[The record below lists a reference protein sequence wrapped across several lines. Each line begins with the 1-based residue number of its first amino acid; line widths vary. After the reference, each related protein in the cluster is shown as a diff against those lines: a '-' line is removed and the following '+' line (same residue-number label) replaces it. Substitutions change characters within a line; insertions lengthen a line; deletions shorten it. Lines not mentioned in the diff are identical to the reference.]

1 MDFQPSGWIS
11 NQLACHM
18 VGFPSMLWL
27 ILPSVHYK
35 ARKVEN
41 RMVTWK
47 YKLAMIF
54 FKQKNELINSKQT
67 KKDVNSEPEEIT
79 LI

>member
-1 MDFQPSGWIS
+1 
-11 NQLACHM
+11 
-18 VGFPSMLWL
+18 
-27 ILPSVHYK
+27 
-35 ARKVEN
+35 
-41 RMVTWK
+41 MVTWK
-47 YKLAMIF
+47 YNLAMIF